1 MPTAAGGTMETE
13 KGGRGKS
20 NTKWVFQTH
29 NKCKWT
35 FQDNKRKKCGINV
48 TPLKS
53 FDGVSRALTSL
64 LMSAPASSSI
74 WTMASSPRTQA
85 YMRGVIP
92 CGRKVQ
98 AGLIIAAPDVLFKRG
113 KKVTTSLG
121 AFFAIRRSSWRLWE
135 VRRRRANT
143 QQRAEGPE
151 SNRGHC
157 QWISSGTWCT
167 SYLEKKALYSAAFQ
181 QHGVT
186 GKSCKKTVIYR
197 ESNPITALCPWGD
210 IQRNSSNWGI
220 WELSMN

>member
-1 MPTAAGGTMETE
+1 M
-13 KGGRGKS
+13 
-20 NTKWVFQTH
+20 
-29 NKCKWT
+29 
-35 FQDNKRKKCGINV
+35 

-113 KKVTTSLG
+113 KKGDDLFRGVFCNQTEQLEIVRGEEEKGPT
-121 AFFAIRRSSWRLWE
+121 RSRGPRGRSQTE
-135 VRRRRANT
+135 ATAN
-143 QQRAEGPE
+143 E
-151 SNRGHC
+151 SALVPDVLLI
-157 QWISSGTWCT
+157 WK
-167 SYLEKKALYSAAFQ
+167 KKALYSAAFQ
-181 QHGVT
+181 RHGVT

-197 ESNPITALCPWGD
+197 ESNPNTALCP
-210 IQRNSSNWGI
+210 
-220 WELSMN
+220 